1 MADIVIN
8 PAIGKID
15 FFSVKGDN
23 VTNTLKLTG
32 NTLLVTGP
40 LSASS
45 ISTGGGGAF
54 VTSVQPTS
62 NYLSKFTG
70 NSTIANSLI
79 YDNGTNVGIGTTTSA
94 ARLQINST
102 TSGATLLRTDGTS
115 GTLFTVVDD
124 LSDSL
129 MSVNNSAGLPVLEV
143 FADDRIV
150 GGQYGTNDFVVI
162 NNKVGIGTNNPTAKL
177 QVTSST
183 STPSAAFLGGN
194 VGIGTTS
201 PAYKL
206 DVSGILASGG
216 SPIAW
221 FSGNYNR
228 IYEPA
233 GNPALYLGNNSD
245 PANYYDNNTH
255 FFRNRG
261 GSSTYAV
268 IEGNG
273 NLGIGTTS
281 VTEAIHVYR
290 AANSII
296 RLQAGGGNVSGVRMD
311 DASSSGYLLKNRTSD
326 TTNNALAG
334 ALYTY
339 TDSNKAFQHIHNGT
353 PLFTILSGGN
363 VGIGTTSPAY
373 KLDVSGT
380 GRVGDVFLIT
390 TATTSDAR
398 LEIGSGRSGNG
409 NSYLDLIGD
418 ATYTD
423 YGLRLIRYDSGANA
437 NSRLEHKGTGQLQ
450 LFSTEA
456 GSVTI
461 STTSTER
468 MRVDSSGNVGI
479 GTTSPVS
486 KLHVYGVGTF
496 GSSAEYVT
504 LGSYL
509 DSFSSRYSILTTNN
523 HGDFTFGSNLVIDTY
538 HQLKTVNS
546 HPEMSGAAIVLGGNG
561 YSLGTNTI
569 AFFAQ
574 STGTA
579 TANTVVSASVA
590 KMVIQQGGNV
600 GIGTTSPSSKLHI
613 YDSTYSFTR
622 CTNTTNAGHYVD
634 IGANQG
640 GQSFLFSY
648 GAYPVLLGTNG
659 NERIRILSDGNV
671 GIGTSS
677 ASRKLIVYGDSAF
690 ATNSGGLVIASYDGN
705 TANIRPSVANGSI
718 LISDD
723 SGATSRGT
731 EFLNGGGIIV
741 ESISGFTPLEVKSN
755 SSTLLFVA
763 SAGNVGIG
771 TTAPAYKLHV
781 SGSITAAGGSNSRFL
796 SIVTSGTDKYFLDC
810 YGTSGR
816 QIFALYENSS
826 NAYLNSWSTMAF
838 RANQNGGSGGYFTF
852 SGGNIGVGST
862 PSGILDIQSSN
873 TGDQLV
879 RTWNTDTSG
888 TGKSILRIANS
899 GNNAQGTQLQ
909 FTDLNYFVGTIATDR
924 TNGMAFYVGQQ
935 ATALVSERMR
945 IDINGNVGIGT
956 SSPSFK
962 LSVQGVAQARG
973 GIYVTQA
980 SPTNTLILD
989 ADSTTLHKIYTNSTV
1004 DLSLGTNSSTSQIYL
1019 QNGGNVGIG
1028 TSSPG
1033 GKLEVRTNAAST
1045 YIFSGTSTSG
1055 YTTSFTMDDTASY
1068 IGHDSAARSLTL
1080 RTNSTDRLSITGGG
1094 NIGIGSSSPACKLDV
1109 AGTIRSTSSEIFGF
1123 GASDNVSIRAAS
1135 SVNVMGLY
1143 TSNSEKVRLAA
1154 DGNLGIGTSNPVQK
1168 LHVVGAVYGTT
1179 YGQFGTAVASGTNA
1193 SFAVFGSNSAVVG
1206 VKLVLDSDVNR
1217 NDLVVATTGNIGI
1230 GTSTP
1235 GAKLNTYA
1243 SGSNLSVFKV
1253 DGGNGTLFEVTDQL
1267 SGSLFSVNDVSGL
1280 PLLEVFSN
1288 NRIVAGK
1295 YGSNALVISGS
1306 SVGIGTT
1313 TPAYKLQVNGSFG
1326 ATTKSFVIDHPT
1338 KEGKK
1343 LVYGSLE
1350 SPYHGIRLTGRNML
1364 IDGECK
1370 VQLPDYIYKLAR
1382 PESVNIQIT
1391 PIKCGKV
1398 IYVDE
1403 ISVPNNYFVVKYDKS
1418 LLESYK
1424 NYEFFWDFTATRS
1437 DVDELTVEQ

>member
-1 MADIVIN
+1 MEVNTWA
-8 PAIGKID
+8 AGKI
-15 FFSVKGDN
+15 
-23 VTNTLKLTG
+23 
-32 NTLLVTGP
+32 
-40 LSASS
+40 
-45 ISTGGGGAF
+45 AF
-54 VTSVQPTS
+54 
-62 NYLSKFTG
+62 YR
-70 NSTIANSLI
+70 
-79 YDNGTNVGIGTTTSA
+79 GTTQSA
-94 ARLQINST
+94 IIDA
-102 TSGATLLRTDGTS
+102 
-115 GTLFTVVDD
+115 
-124 LSDSL
+124 
-129 MSVNNSAGLPVLEV
+129 
-143 FADDRIV
+143 
-150 GGQYGTNDFVVI
+150 
-162 NNKVGIGTNNPTAKL
+162 
-177 QVTSST
+177 
-183 STPSAAFLGGN
+183 
-194 VGIGTTS
+194 
-201 PAYKL
+201 
-206 DVSGILASGG
+206 
-216 SPIAW
+216 
-221 FSGNYNR
+221 
-228 IYEPA
+228 
-233 GNPALYLGNNSD
+233 
-245 PANYYDNNTH
+245 
-255 FFRNRG
+255 
-261 GSSTYAV
+261 
-268 IEGNG
+268 NG
-273 NLGIGTTS
+273 NL
-281 VTEAIHVYR
+281 
-290 AANSII
+290 
-296 RLQAGGGNVSGVRMD
+296 
-311 DASSSGYLLKNRTSD
+311 
-326 TTNNALAG
+326 
-334 ALYTY
+334 
-339 TDSNKAFQHIHNGT
+339 
-353 PLFTILSGGN
+353 
-363 VGIGTTSPAY
+363 
-373 KLDVSGT
+373 
-380 GRVGDVFLIT
+380 
-390 TATTSDAR
+390 
-398 LEIGSGRSGNG
+398 
-409 NSYLDLIGD
+409 
-418 ATYTD
+418 
-423 YGLRLIRYDSGANA
+423 
-437 NSRLEHKGTGQLQ
+437 
-450 LFSTEA
+450 
-456 GSVTI
+456 
-461 STTSTER
+461 
-468 MRVDSSGNVGI
+468 GI

-546 HPEMSGAAIVLGGNG
+546 HPGMSGAAIVLGGNG

-755 SSTLLFVA
+755 SSTLLFVE

-956 SSPSFK
+956 TSVVTKFVVNGGTTNTTTYTSSESRIADGSIHLMK
-962 LSVQGVAQARG
+962 TVAG
-973 GIYVTQA
+973 GIFESIRA
-980 SPTNTLILD
+980 MN
-989 ADSTTLHKIYTNSTV
+989 ADTTAGTTV
-1004 DLSLGTNSSTSQIYL
+1004 RFLAASTSDPFNNT
-1019 QNGGNVGIG
+1019 NGGKVFIDAIRTSTNMDLAFSLNDVAGAAPTERVRFMGNGNVGIG
-1028 TSSPG
+1028 T
-1033 GKLEVRTNAAST
+1033 
-1045 YIFSGTSTSG
+1045 
-1055 YTTSFTMDDTASY
+1055 TA
-1068 IGHDSAARSLTL
+1068 
-1080 RTNSTDRLSITGGG
+1080 
-1094 NIGIGSSSPACKLDV
+1094 
-1109 AGTIRSTSSEIFGF
+1109 
-1123 GASDNVSIRAAS
+1123 
-1135 SVNVMGLY
+1135 
-1143 TSNSEKVRLAA
+1143 
-1154 DGNLGIGTSNPVQK
+1154 
-1168 LHVVGAVYGTT
+1168 
-1179 YGQFGTAVASGTNA
+1179 
-1193 SFAVFGSNSAVVG
+1193 
-1206 VKLVLDSDVNR
+1206 
-1217 NDLVVATTGNIGI
+1217 
-1230 GTSTP
+1230 
-1235 GAKLNTYA
+1235 
-1243 SGSNLSVFKV
+1243 
-1253 DGGNGTLFEVTDQL
+1253 
-1267 SGSLFSVNDVSGL
+1267 
-1280 PLLEVFSN
+1280 
-1288 NRIVAGK
+1288 
-1295 YGSNALVISGS
+1295 
-1306 SVGIGTT
+1306 
-1313 TPAYKLQVNGSFG
+1313 PAYKLEVNGSF
-1326 ATTKSFVIDHPT
+1326 AASTKSFKIDHPT
-1338 KEGKK
+1338 KTGKK

-1350 SPYHGIRLTGRNML
+1350 SPYHGIRLTGKDKLVNGRC
-1364 IDGECK
+1364 I
-1370 VQLPDYIYKLAR
+1370 VQLPDYICKLAR
-1382 PESVNIQIT
+1382 HESVNVQLT
-1391 PIKCGKV
+1391 GIKCGKTLY
-1398 IYVDE
+1398 IDDIN
-1403 ISVPNNYFVVKYDKS
+1403 ISENYFVVAYDKS
-1418 LLESYK
+1418 LLESNK
-1424 NYEFFWDFTATRS
+1424 TYEFFWDFTAIRS
-1437 DVDELTVEQ
+1437 DVPELITEV